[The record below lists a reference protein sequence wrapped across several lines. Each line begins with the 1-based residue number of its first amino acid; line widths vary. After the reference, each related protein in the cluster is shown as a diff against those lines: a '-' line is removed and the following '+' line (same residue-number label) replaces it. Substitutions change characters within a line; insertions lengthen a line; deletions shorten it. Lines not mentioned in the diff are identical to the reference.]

1 MTYKL
6 INGWKK
12 AEVISRITSRL
23 PSRGPCEHD
32 EETGCCAY
40 FRPSDGARCAVGA
53 FVPKG
58 RIQQL
63 TNYTKPVADLLEDY
77 PEMVSVMPLELEGLE
92 QLQKL
97 HDNAAANANIKNI
110 LINWV
115 KKHVNHNARNSRTL
129 PSTLKK

>member
-12 AEVISRITSRL
+12 GEVISCITNRL
-23 PSRGPCEHD
+23 PRRGPCEHD
-32 EETGCCAY
+32 EDIGCCAY
-40 FRPSDGARCAVGA
+40 FRSGDGARCAVGA

-63 TNYTKPVADLLEDY
+63 ANYTKPVADLLEDY

-97 HDNAAANANIKNI
+97 HDNAAANSNIKNI

-115 KKHVNHNARNSRTL
+115 KKHVNHDTRNS
-129 PSTLKK
+129 SN